1 MKALHMQTIQST
13 GVALKV
19 ADFSHPPAS
28 VEHLLLREFS
38 HRVNNELTSVVGF
51 AVSIAGRSTS
61 HEVKSA
67 LAAVTDVLHRYSEV
81 HRALQMPSYS
91 TEIDAPEYVS
101 ALCHSL
107 KRARLDSRGIE
118 LELATR
124 PLKLRSEQCWKLGLI
139 VSELITN
146 SARHAFGD
154 HGGTI
159 QVELSASGSFAQCYV
174 RDNGAAR
181 SPRRVGQGLMIVDAL
196 ARELG
201 GAIDH
206 EFGAEGATS
215 ALTFP
220 IHNDALLI
228 DDNVI
233 GTQPT

>member
-1 MKALHMQTIQST
+1 MRGYIARFRCLHT
-13 GVALKV
+13 ARK
-19 ADFSHPPAS
+19 
-28 VEHLLLREFS
+28 
-38 HRVNNELTSVVGF
+38 LTRPN
-51 AVSIAGRSTS
+51 I
-61 HEVKSA
+61 
-67 LAAVTDVLHRYSEV
+67 
-81 HRALQMPSYS
+81 
-91 TEIDAPEYVS
+91 VS

-107 KRARLDSRGIE
+107 KRARLDSQGIE

-124 PLKLRSEQCWKLGLI
+124 PLKLRSERCWKLGLI

-146 SARHAFGD
+146 SARHAFGNR
-154 HGGTI
+154 GGTI
-159 QVELSASGSFAQCYV
+159 QVELSASGSLAQCYV
-174 RDNGAAR
+174 RDNGVAH

-228 DDNVI
+228 DDKVI
-233 GTQPT
+233 RTQPT